1 MPNLTLSDQ
10 QVIEL
15 VKQLPPESKRVVLLE
30 LAKESK
36 NERESRMEY
45 AENQLR
51 NLCTERGLNWD
62 TMSEDE
68 RESFIDDLVHEDRQ
82 CAQ

>member
-1 MPNLTLSDQ
+1 MPNLSLSDQ

-15 VKQLPPESKRVVLLE
+15 VKQLPPESKRLVLLE
-30 LAKESK
+30 LAKSSE
-36 NERESRMEY
+36 NERESRINY
-45 AENQLR
+45 AEAQLR
-51 NLCTERGLNWD
+51 NLCAERGLNWD
-62 TMSEDE
+62 NMSEDE

>member
-10 QVIEL
+10 QLIEL

-30 LAKESK
+30 LAKDSE
-36 NERESRMEY
+36 NERELRMEY

-51 NLCTERGLNWD
+51 SLCTERGLNWD

-82 CAQ
+82 CNQ

>member
-30 LAKESK
+30 LAKESE
-36 NERESRMEY
+36 NEHEYRMEY

>member
-15 VKQLPPESKRVVLLE
+15 VKQLPAESKRVVLLE
-30 LAKESK
+30 LAKESE
-36 NERESRMEY
+36 NQRESRMEY

-51 NLCTERGLNWD
+51 FPI
-62 TMSEDE
+62 S
-68 RESFIDDLVHEDRQ
+68 
-82 CAQ
+82 

>member
-15 VKQLPPESKRVVLLE
+15 VKQLPPESKRVVLLA
-30 LAKESK
+30 LAKESESK
-36 NERESRMEY
+36 RESRMEY
-45 AENQLR
+45 AEKQLH
-51 NLCTERGLNWD
+51 NLCAERGLNWD

-68 RESFIDDLVHEDRQ
+68 HESFIDDLVHEDRR
-82 CAQ
+82 CA

>member
-1 MPNLTLSDQ
+1 MPILTLSESQ
-10 QVIEL
+10 IIEL
-15 VKQLPPESKRVVLLE
+15 VKQLPPKSKRVVLLA
-30 LAKESK
+30 LA
-36 NERESRMEY
+36 NETENEQESRMEY
-45 AENQLR
+45 AQQQLH
-51 NLCTERGLNWD
+51 NLCAERGLNWD